1 LPTRGSAPYDF
12 YIRLNGTHADSA
24 LIVFRDFENLL
35 SEKNEVN
42 LVVALHDYI
51 GNLKSVDFAIDNADY
66 DSGQMIGQLTQERLK
81 FKDALQLGWL
91 SRSFFLQPKKK
102 LEIRDGI
109 DFAWGD
115 YAVTTQSGPWFLY
128 NREKPLNLELISLI
142 FEMTFFNFYLPTVL
156 FSKENKWNPIDARNM
171 FSAKIEEV
179 FTAFMIITMFI
190 FLRDSTWWSAFH
202 NSGETTLNVSFN

>member
-81 FKDALQLGWL
+81 FKDALQLGCL
-91 SRSFFLQPKKK
+91 SRSFFLQPKK
-102 LEIRDGI
+102 
-109 DFAWGD
+109 
-115 YAVTTQSGPWFLY
+115 S
-128 NREKPLNLELISLI
+128 
-142 FEMTFFNFYLPTVL
+142 
-156 FSKENKWNPIDARNM
+156 
-171 FSAKIEEV
+171 
-179 FTAFMIITMFI
+179 
-190 FLRDSTWWSAFH
+190 
-202 NSGETTLNVSFN
+202 